1 VDSGRA
7 RGLAQDLWCVAATG
21 EQTCSGGSGF
31 QSRGTDEN
39 DIVNEHGHDI
49 IRSLN
54 DDKIVV
60 ISYMF
65 STFHNSNILIQVS
78 S

>member
-1 VDSGRA
+1 MNAAHDEQHHAPVA
-7 RGLAQDLWCVAATG
+7 DL
-21 EQTCSGGSGF
+21 GF
-31 QSRGTDEN
+31 QSWGTDEN